1 MAVTKPILGTDALAK
16 QKERTSLTREAV
28 AGHLF
33 GRENIDTVL
42 SAAAMDG
49 QSVAIF
55 EPSKAMDLSD
65 TNTAKA
71 AIAEF
76 EKAGFLAEW
85 KTRQKVDGE
94 PEKYL
99 RVSWG
104 IDAKPE

>member
-1 MAVTKPILGTDALAK
+1 MTARKSILGADALTK
-16 QKERTSLTREAV
+16 QRERTSLTREAV
-28 AGHLF
+28 AGHVF
-33 GRENIDTVL
+33 SQQNIDAVL

-55 EPSKAMDLSD
+55 EPPKPMDLSD
-65 TNTAKA
+65 TLTAKA

-76 EKAGFLAEW
+76 TKAGFLAEW
-85 KTRQKVDGE
+85 KTRQKPDGE

-104 IDAKPE
+104 PNYT

>member
-1 MAVTKPILGTDALAK
+1 MSVTKSILGADAFTI
-16 QKERTSLTREAV
+16 QRERTNLTREGV

-33 GRENIDTVL
+33 SQQNIDAVL

-55 EPSKAMDLSD
+55 EPPKPMDLSD
-65 TNTAKA
+65 TLTAKA

-85 KTRQKVDGE
+85 KTRHKPDGE
-94 PEKYL
+94 SEKYL
-99 RVSWG
+99 RVSWSRC
-104 IDAKPE
+104 E